1 MQTERQGQLGRII
14 PSERIDLT
22 TAGEFKNALEKLYGL
37 GCNYIEVDCRN
48 LTMIDSAG
56 LGSLVLFQK
65 KLRDRRGRLKLTNVK
80 HKYILHLLDML
91 ELDRV
96 IEIK

>member
-1 MQTERQGQLGRII
+1 
-14 PSERIDLT
+14 
-22 TAGEFKNALEKLYGL
+22 
-37 GCNYIEVDCRN
+37 
-48 LTMIDSAG
+48 MIDSAG

-91 ELDRV
+91 ELHRV